1 MLGSCGM
8 EGLGDTQSL
17 DTTYN
22 AISASGAAVA
32 AACAVCA
39 PVAGLIAAAAQIA
52 KALKIGYGCGP
63 TCIQATQIVNSAEST
78 FNQNVDE
85 YESGGIDQATAINNW
100 NGMWGAIQQACGAIP
115 GAAGIDCV
123 SDRAAGSCKWK
134 QTAVGASKGY
144 PGVPKEGECWNWDLG
159 YHQPLLLP
167 ALVPYG
173 GGVTGSLNSVA
184 DSVVSSLTSNP
195 MLMVG
200 VGLLLVGLMSKG
212 GKN

>member
-1 MLGSCGM
+1 MIGTC
-8 EGLGDTQSL
+8 GLGDAQNL

-22 AISASGAAVA
+22 TITATGAAVA

-52 KALKIGYGCGP
+52 KALKVGYGCGP
-63 TCIQATQIVNSAEST
+63 TCQQATQIVNSAEST

-115 GAAGIDCV
+115 GAAGRDCV

-144 PGVPKEGECWNWDLG
+144 PGVPKVGECWNWDLG

-173 GGVTGSLNSVA
+173 GVTGNLTGSLNSV
-184 DSVVSSLTSNP
+184 VSDLTNNP
-195 MLMVG
+195 MLLIG
-200 VGLLLVGLMSKG
+200 GGLLLVGLMSSG
-212 GKN
+212 GKG